1 MMTNESKF
9 QIQIPPMASAAK
21 IAMATVIA
29 FIVGGVILVTAI
41 LPAEYGIDPL
51 GTGKALGLIEL
62 ANSTVKPAPVTA
74 GADTAA
80 VTIVP
85 AADGVTDDGAPMVKH
100 TFISQ
105 PARYKVDSRV
115 IVLAPGE
122 GMEIKYHMPKGGGLI
137 YSWTAT
143 ETIGYELHGEPDK
156 NPPNTRIGY
165 YESYDL
171 DRKVGKNQSHGVFIA
186 PTTGIHGWFW
196 ENTSAKEVTLN
207 LVSSGY
213 YDWIFQN
220 RHDMETI
227 LQPSDP
233 K

>member
-1 MMTNESKF
+1 MTK
-9 QIQIPPMASAAK
+9 QTDVQLMIPPVASAAK
-21 IAMATVIA
+21 IALATVVA
-29 FIVGGVILVTAI
+29 LIVGGVILVTAV

-51 GTGKALGLIEL
+51 GTGKALGLMDL
-62 ANSTVKPAPVTA
+62 AKASEKAPPPSA
-74 GADTAA
+74 GGDSAA
-80 VTIVP
+80 ATIVP
-85 AADGVTDDGAPMVKH
+85 VVDGATDAGAPMVKG

-122 GMEIKYHMPKGGGLI
+122 GMEIKYHMPKGGGLV

-143 ETIGYELHGEPDK
+143 ETVAYELHGEPDK

-171 DRKVGKNQSHGVFIA
+171 DDKVGKNQSHGVFIA
-186 PTTGIHGWFW
+186 PSAGIHGWFW
-196 ENTSAKEVTLN
+196 ENKSKKEVTLN

-220 RHDMETI
+220 RNDMETI
-227 LQPSDP
+227 LQPTDP

>member
-1 MMTNESKF
+1 MTNQTND
-9 QIQIPPMASAAK
+9 QIQAPPAASAAK
-21 IAMATVIA
+21 IAMATLIA
-29 FIVGGVILVTAI
+29 VIVGGLILVTVV

-51 GTGKALGLIEL
+51 GTGKALGLTEL
-62 ANSTVKPAPVTA
+62 AKTAVKSPHPETA
-74 GADTAA
+74 GADTPP
-80 VTIVP
+80 VTIAP
-85 AADGVTDDGAPMVKH
+85 AADGMTEDGAPMIKH

-143 ETIGYELHGEPDK
+143 EPVGYELHGEPDK

-171 DRKVGKNQSHGVFIA
+171 DRKVGKNQSHGTFVA
-186 PTTGIHGWFW
+186 PSTGIHGWFW
-196 ENTSAKEVTLN
+196 ENTSHKEVTLN

-220 RHDMETI
+220 RHDKEDI
-227 LQPSDP
+227 LQPTDP

>member
-9 QIQIPPMASAAK
+9 QIQVPPMASAAK

-29 FIVGGVILVTAI
+29 FIVGGVILVTAV

-186 PTTGIHGWFW
+186 PSTGIHGWFW
-196 ENTSAKEVTLN
+196 ENTSTKEVTLN
-207 LVSSGY
+207 LLSSGY
-213 YDWIFQN
+213 NDWIFQN

>member
-1 MMTNESKF
+1 MTN
-9 QIQIPPMASAAK
+9 QPNVQMQVPPIASSAK

-29 FIVGGVILVTAI
+29 IIVGGVILVTAV

-51 GTGKALGLIEL
+51 GTGKALGLTEL
-62 ANSTVKPAPVTA
+62 ANSTVKSAPATA
-74 GADTAA
+74 GADTPA

-85 AADGVTDDGAPMVKH
+85 AAEGVTEDGAPLIKH

-186 PTTGIHGWFW
+186 PSTGIHGWFW
-196 ENTSAKEVTLN
+196 ENTSKKEVTLN

-220 RHDMETI
+220 RNDKETI
-227 LQPSDP
+227 LQPTDP

>member
-1 MMTNESKF
+1 MPT
-9 QIQIPPMASAAK
+9 PPVASASK
-21 IAMATVIA
+21 IALATVVA
-29 FIVGGVILVTAI
+29 LIVGVVILVTAV

-51 GTGKALGLIEL
+51 GTGKALGLLDL
-62 ANSTVKPAPVTA
+62 AGASEKPATPSS
-74 GADTAA
+74 GGNAA
-80 VTIVP
+80 VASIVP
-85 AADGVTDDGAPMVKH
+85 VIDGETEDGAPYKKG

-115 IVLAPGE
+115 IVLGPGE
-122 GMEIKYHMPKGGGLI
+122 GMEIKYHMPEGGGLV

-143 ETIGYELHGEPDK
+143 GTVGYEFHTEPDK

-171 DRKVGKNQSHGVFIA
+171 DRKVGKNQSHGVFVA
-186 PTTGIHGWFW
+186 PHTGIHGWFW
-196 ENTSAKEVTLN
+196 ENKGEKEVTLN

-213 YDWIFQN
+213 YDWIYQN
-220 RHDMETI
+220 RNDMETV
-227 LQPSDP
+227 LQPTDP

>member
-1 MMTNESKF
+1 MTNDTKA
-9 QIQIPPMASAAK
+9 QLQVPPLASAAK
-21 IAMATVIA
+21 IAMATVVA
-29 FIVGGVILVTAI
+29 FIVGSVILVTAV

-51 GTGKALGLIEL
+51 GTGKALGLTEL
-62 ANSTVKPAPVTA
+62 ANSTVKPATVTA
-74 GADTAA
+74 GADTPA

-85 AADGVTDDGAPMVKH
+85 AAEGVNEDGAPMVKH

-105 PARYKVDSRV
+105 PTRYKVDSRV

-143 ETIGYELHGEPDK
+143 DTIGYELHGEPDR

-186 PTTGIHGWFW
+186 PSTGIHGWFW
-196 ENTSAKEVTLN
+196 ENTGKKEVTLN